1 MKRILTTTLG
11 VSSNSLSTKKNK
23 TSDTINEDLIIEESI
38 DEPNAILPSFVNV
51 DQTNNAEN
59 NDVSAVSP
67 AIEKLSKHYLFDGN
81 YYKITSSVDNKLIA
95 ECQLCNKTINGQ
107 LNSTGNF
114 LSHIKV
120 CTK

>member
-1 MKRILTTTLG
+1 MKRFLTT
-11 VSSNSLSTKKNK
+11 SLSAKKTK
-23 TSDTINEDLIIEESI
+23 TSAINDEALIIEESV
-38 DEPNAILPSFVNV
+38 DEPNVIMHV
-51 DQTNNAEN
+51 DQTNNAQN
-59 NDVSAVSP
+59 NVSAASP

>member
-1 MKRILTTTLG
+1 MKRFLTTTLG
-11 VSSNSLSTKKNK
+11 VSSNSLSTKRNK
-23 TSDTINEDLIIEESI
+23 TSDIINEDLIIEEFI
-38 DEPNAILPSFVNV
+38 DEPNAILPSLVKV
-51 DQTNNAEN
+51 DHTNNAEN
-59 NDVSAVSP
+59 NDVSAASP

-81 YYKITSSVDNKLIA
+81 YYKITSSVYNKLIA